1 MSLQF
6 TPQEQ
11 GLGVNL
17 FQVGPQQQ
25 TQSPFAISKSNIP
38 NQQFNQ
44 NPNQQSNSP
53 DQWLVP
59 ASKTKTPVTN
69 LGAMFDA
76 PGSMPTPKNTTTNLG
91 DHLLFQTRSQQPQT
105 PATQIPTK
113 IEPTQTSSS
122 FDNSGEPD
130 SLPIQSKPSSPPPKE
145 PKPILSGSDEPDQHK
160 LRLKLQQNENSKFQ
174 ELKTRQQNRALEAA
188 DKIDQNGGDYSKLN
202 YKELKALNKAGDP
215 EAKKPFEA
223 VQATKSANVA
233 KAGNVM
239 GAAADAIGSLIP
251 KKQQS
256 ELTEG
261 LNNAYDSAAD
271 TMMKVNPI
279 VGGAMKVGG
288 MISDGLTAMG
298 VGTDGM
304 TGADKILD
312 SKFLKLTP
320 FGLANA
326 IGAKAADKI
335 NKDEEAFAQVGSSY
349 GSTAS
354 DIDAAG
360 KKSGKKYGLFSRKAW
375 RKANAQIREAK
386 RQQSVMAE
394 IADKALQD
402 TLTQSSMSDIYSNKA
417 QFESQGGFNNRMS
430 VGKHGMKMFNKNN
443 ILRARKN
450 AQNAKV
456 LKLQQT
462 NNINSRDENNINELQ
477 QAQQFKNGGKVN
489 VIPDGA
495 LHARLNHLDVE
506 NITNKGIPVIAKKG
520 DKIEQQAEV
529 EVNEII
535 FHKELTLK
543 LEKLWREGTD
553 EAAIDAGKLLVKE
566 ILENTEDNTGLI
578 DEIEV

>member
-1 MSLQF
+1 MSFQLSQDQSNNQF
-6 TPQEQ
+6 TLPQRW
-11 GLGVNL
+11 GLSFGLQRSQQKQAL
-17 FQVGPQQQ
+17 FTVPFTSDNNQSQSTQQ
-25 TQSPFAISKSNIP
+25 TD
-38 NQQFNQ
+38 Q
-44 NPNQQSNSP
+44 NNQQSS
-53 DQWLVP
+53 
-59 ASKTKTPVTN
+59 
-69 LGAMFDA
+69 
-76 PGSMPTPKNTTTNLG
+76 
-91 DHLLFQTRSQQPQT
+91 QPQ
-105 PATQIPTK
+105 
-113 IEPTQTSSS
+113 QTNQPLNNESPLSN
-122 FDNSGEPD
+122 NSNGPD
-130 SLPIQSKPSSPPPKE
+130 SLALQVQPEKPVKE
-145 PKPILSGSDEPDQHK
+145 PESVTNGADIQNQHILRG
-160 LRLKLQQNENSKFQ
+160 RLQSNENAKFQ

-188 DKIDQNGGDYSKLN
+188 DKVDQNGGNYSKLSR
-202 YKELKALNKAGDP
+202 KELKALSQAGDADA
-215 EAKKPFEA
+215 EKPL
-223 VQATKSANVA
+223 QAATAQHKANIA
-233 KAGNVM
+233 KAGNIM
-239 GAAADAIGSLIP
+239 GSAADVIGNIIP

-261 LNNAYDSAAD
+261 LNSAYDAAAD
-271 TMMKVNPI
+271 QMMKVNPI

-349 GSTAS
+349 GSTTN
-354 DIDAAG
+354 DVDEAG

-386 RQQSVMAE
+386 RQQLVMGD
-394 IADKALQD
+394 IADQASQD
-402 TLTQSSMSDIYSNKA
+402 NLTQASMSDIYSNKA

-430 VGKHGMKMFNKNN
+430 VGKHGMKMFNKKNV
-443 ILRARKN
+443 LRARKN
-450 AQNAKV
+450 AQNAKI
-456 LKLQQT
+456 LKSQQENIIDSRNKND
-462 NNINSRDENNINELQ
+462 NNDLQ

-553 EAAIDAGKLLVKE
+553 EAAIEAGKLLVKE

>member
-1 MSLQF
+1 MSFQLSSDQNNNRF
-6 TPQEQ
+6 TLPQGWGTSFTIQ
-11 GLGVNL
+11 
-17 FQVGPQQQ
+17 
-25 TQSPFAISKSNIP
+25 K
-38 NQQFNQ
+38 
-44 NPNQQSNSP
+44 
-53 DQWLVP
+53 
-59 ASKTKTPVTN
+59 
-69 LGAMFDA
+69 
-76 PGSMPTPKNTTTNLG
+76 
-91 DHLLFQTRSQQPQT
+91 RSQQPSLFSVPFTTDNNQSQPEQQT
-105 PATQIPTK
+105 N
-113 IEPTQTSSS
+113 S
-122 FDNSGEPD
+122 DNSWQLDQPQQANSPVLQQTNQPD
-130 SLPIQSKPSSPPPKE
+130 SLVAQSQPQQPVQKPESIP
-145 PKPILSGSDEPDQHK
+145 SGESMTNQHV
-160 LRLKLQQNENSKFQ
+160 LREKLQNNENTKFS
-174 ELKTRQQNRALEAA
+174 ELKTRQQNKALEAA
-188 DKIDQNGGDYSKLN
+188 DKIDQNGGDYSKLSR
-202 YKELKALNKAGDP
+202 KELKALDQAGDTD
-215 EAKKPFEA
+215 AKEPF
-223 VQATKSANVA
+223 QKATAAHKANVA
-233 KAGNVM
+233 KAGDIM
-239 GAAADAIGSLIP
+239 GSAADAIGSIIP

-261 LNNAYDSAAD
+261 LNNAYDAATD
-271 TMMKVNPI
+271 KMMKVNPI

-304 TGADKILD
+304 TTADKILD

-320 FGLANA
+320 FGLVNA

-349 GSTAS
+349 GSTTN
-354 DIDAAG
+354 DVDEAG

-386 RQQSVMAE
+386 RQQLVMGD
-394 IADKALQD
+394 IADQASQD
-402 TLTQSSMSDIYSNKA
+402 NLTQASMSDIYSNKA

-430 VGKHGMKMFNKNN
+430 VGKHGMKMFNKKNV
-443 ILRARKN
+443 LRARKN
-450 AQNAKV
+450 AQNAKT
-456 LKLQQT
+456 LKLQQE
-462 NNINSRDENNINELQ
+462 NIINSREKNNNNELQ
-477 QAQQFKNGGKVN
+477 NTQQFKNGGKVN

-553 EAAIDAGKLLVKE
+553 EAAIEAGKLLVKE